1 MEIKYLLKKIRSSWA
16 SDTFNGKLIRF
27 SINQIKRYILIPF
40 KSLIQT
46 TTGLEINLIDGYKD
60 HRLSND
66 FLEIKVDQ
74 IYRIV
79 KAYKLAKLEQKKS
92 SPEYEING
100 LWDEWI
106 SINFKELIINLENEN
121 VEALSK
127 LFNNIIREKCTR
139 GIGGYDEWYR
149 YNCLFGKSYLKYVWI
164 DYYKKLI
171 NLQGDGTIIS
181 PKAGN
186 PCGIIH
192 KNKIIPIESLRH
204 AYRAEEI
211 KNCLSDIDE
220 KVIVEIG
227 GGYGG
232 LGFQLVSK
240 LKKHTNSKFI
250 LFDIPEVAAISS
262 AFLISSFPDKKIRLY
277 GEGSI
282 SHANKDF
289 EIGIFPHFAIDNLES
304 DSIDLFYNS
313 CSFSE
318 MDEATSRKYLSVI
331 EKCCRKYFMHD
342 NHESDFN
349 FLKTD
354 GTFSKNII
362 GSKLIPNSN
371 NFKLIYKKP
380 RTHGLP
386 EDSSFESYEYLYEKF
401 ERKSKN

>member
-1 MEIKYLLKKIRSSWA
+1 MEIKYLLKKIKISWA
-16 SDTFNGKLIRF
+16 SYTFNEKFIRF
-27 SINQIKRYILIPF
+27 LVNQIKRYILVPF
-40 KSLIQT
+40 KSLIQST
-46 TTGLEINLIDGYKD
+46 PRLEINLIDGYKD
-60 HRLSND
+60 HRLNKD
-66 FLEIKVDQ
+66 FLEIKPDQ
-74 IYRIV
+74 IARIV
-79 KAYKLAKLEQKKS
+79 KAYKLAKLEQKKV

-106 SINFKELIINLENEN
+106 SINFKELIINLKNEN
-121 VEALSK
+121 FEGLSK
-127 LFNNIIREKCTR
+127 LFNNIIREQCTR
-139 GIGGYDEWYR
+139 GLGGYDEWYR

-171 NLQGDGTIIS
+171 DLQGDKPIIF
-181 PKAGN
+181 PKVGN

-211 KNCLSDIDE
+211 KNCLKDMGE
-220 KVIVEIG
+220 KVVVEIG

-240 LKKHTNSKFI
+240 LEKNQNTKFI
-250 LFDIPEVAAISS
+250 LFDIPEVVAISS
-262 AFLISSFPDKKIRLY
+262 AFLLSSFPDKKIRLY

-282 SHANKDF
+282 SSTNKDF
-289 EIGIFPHFAIDNLES
+289 EIGIFPHFTMDNLENS
-304 DSIDLFYNS
+304 SIDLFYNS

-318 MDEATSRKYLSVI
+318 MDEVTSSKYLSVI
-331 EKCCRKYFMHD
+331 EKSCRKYFMHD
-342 NHESDFN
+342 NHEIDFN
-349 FLKTD
+349 FLKID
-354 GTFSKNII
+354 GTYSKNII

-386 EDSSFESYEYLYEKF
+386 EDSSFKSFEYLYEKF
-401 ERKSKN
+401 KGNS